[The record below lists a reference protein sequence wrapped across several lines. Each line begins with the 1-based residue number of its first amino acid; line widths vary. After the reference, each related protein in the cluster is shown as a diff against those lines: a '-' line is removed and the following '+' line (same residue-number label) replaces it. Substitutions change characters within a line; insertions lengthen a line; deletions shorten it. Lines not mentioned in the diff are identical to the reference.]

1 MAWLEWGSPRSGCSH
16 QIQFSPWPAAP
27 GAGRLARAAIFAMV
41 CSTTPQP
48 RPAEALLN
56 FLRHRMGLSE
66 GALALGLKQAELDQ
80 APLPAVLWRYGLLS
94 LEQLAQVFDWQED
107 QP

>member
-1 MAWLEWGSPRSGCSH
+1 
-16 QIQFSPWPAAP
+16 
-27 GAGRLARAAIFAMV
+27 MV
-41 CSTTPQP
+41 SSSTPQL
-48 RPAEALLN
+48 RPAEALLR
-56 FLRHRMGLSE
+56 FLRHQLGLSE
-66 GALALGLKQAELDQ
+66 SALALGLKQAELEQ

>member
-1 MAWLEWGSPRSGCSH
+1 MVISTASQPPPCQALV
-16 QIQFSPWPAAP
+16 
-27 GAGRLARAAIFAMV
+27 RL
-41 CSTTPQP
+41 
-48 RPAEALLN
+48 
-56 FLRHRMGLSE
+56 LRHQFGLSE
-66 GALALGLKQAELDQ
+66 SALALGLKQAELEQ